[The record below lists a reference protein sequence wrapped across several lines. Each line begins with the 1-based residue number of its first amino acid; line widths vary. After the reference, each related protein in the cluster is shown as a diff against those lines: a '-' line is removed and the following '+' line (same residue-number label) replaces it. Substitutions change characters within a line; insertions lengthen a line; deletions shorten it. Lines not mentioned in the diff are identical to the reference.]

1 MRTLF
6 GNQSPIGNDALL
18 PSGATKKEQQLAD
31 DRFRLAFLVEESE
44 LEEGDVEEE
53 EEGGEEQEAG
63 RGSGDTKED
72 GEKKGKGNGK
82 GKGRGKEGRGKEGGG
97 KKGGDDD
104 DHDEEGGSGE
114 GGRESDE
121 KGTSRSGKGGG
132 GKRGGKGGVPKIKKK
147 KRRRDKTAQAQE
159 GPRRSKRGRGNES
172 NSGSVKAHFAGFVQ
186 HAPGHWLAYRYSAT
200 EDCFFRID
208 SMDPTVRV
216 ARWREVVTELFPF
229 NFFCAAPSQPIHN
242 SITMF
247 TSKEAG
253 LAFHKK
259 LVMIRRSGRY
269 SAPGRQASKLDFDLT

>member
-1 MRTLF
+1 MEGKRAVDLCVYCKLH
-6 GNQSPIGNDALL
+6 SPQHAKAL
-18 PSGATKKEQQLAD
+18 S
-31 DRFRLAFLVEESE
+31 SE
-44 LEEGDVEEE
+44 LEHELKAPE
-53 EEGGEEQEAG
+53 
-63 RGSGDTKED
+63 
-72 GEKKGKGNGK
+72 
-82 GKGRGKEGRGKEGGG
+82 
-97 KKGGDDD
+97 
-104 DHDEEGGSGE
+104 
-114 GGRESDE
+114 
-121 KGTSRSGKGGG
+121 
-132 GKRGGKGGVPKIKKK
+132 
-147 KRRRDKTAQAQE
+147 
-159 GPRRSKRGRGNES
+159 
-172 NSGSVKAHFAGFVQ
+172 VKAHFAGFVQ